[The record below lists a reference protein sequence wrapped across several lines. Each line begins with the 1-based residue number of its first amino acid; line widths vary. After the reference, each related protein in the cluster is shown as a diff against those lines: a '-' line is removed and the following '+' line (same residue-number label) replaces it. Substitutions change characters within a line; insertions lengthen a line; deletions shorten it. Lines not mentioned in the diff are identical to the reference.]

1 MVENEIH
8 YLSFQEFRQ
17 MAPAILD
24 LEVKRLAGLIDDAH
38 DAERN
43 DLVWARHNVM
53 ESVAAIERR
62 HRDRLAS
69 DCAPLLEAAMITI
82 GLLTDRVD
90 RATLQYVLDRLAY
103 VRDRIPYV
111 V

>member
-1 MVENEIH
+1 
-8 YLSFQEFRQ
+8 

-24 LEVKRLAGLIDDAH
+24 LEVKRLAGLIDDVSA
-38 DAERN
+38 AERN

-53 ESVAAIERR
+53 ESVAAIEQLDK
-62 HRDRLAS
+62 DRLES

-90 RATLQYVLDRLAY
+90 RVTLQYVLNRLTY
-103 VRDRIPYV
+103 VRERIPYV